1 MAPRRRRRA
10 ARSSRPLLLLLALL
24 AAAVNNFAP
33 AGGVEVLAKSR
44 LESCARGGSD
54 DGRDRLTCDSKI
66 VVDLAVPSGSS
77 GGEAS
82 LVARVAE
89 VEENGTEAGEMPIR
103 DPLIITINKSEVYA
117 LYDLTYLRD
126 VAYKPEEK
134 YVKTRKCEPEAGANV
149 VKSCES
155 LFAALVGL
163 TAVSLHLVETFLI
176 KWRKEKLTQLTVY
189 VFQMIGFMFLILGED
204 PFGSE
209 VIVGPENRTVV
220 SEDSSLR
227 VNLVGDFAGYTSLP
241 SLENFYL
248 VTPRKGVG
256 GGQLQV
262 LGDDFSRWM
271 LLERVLFTLDGLE
284 CNKIGVGYEAFRS
297 QPNFCS
303 SPLDSCL
310 GDQLS
315 KFWEI
320 DKNRVNNSQPP
331 QYVVLGKFERI
342 NQYPNAGV
350 HTFSVGIPEVLNTNL
365 MIELSADDIEYVYQR
380 SSGKIISIN
389 ISSFEALSQVG
400 SARVKTKNIGRLEA
414 SYSLTFDCLSGIN
427 PVEEQYFIMKPDEK
441 LIRTFDLRSSTDQAS
456 NYTCQAILK
465 ASDFSELDR
474 KESRFSTTAT
484 VLNNGTQVEKYSCL
498 IIADLEFIVLLLLL
512 KCNEIGSSENH
523 TKGGIWGFFEAIK
536 AWCAKM
542 WHMLI
547 NFFTGTTCRSF
558 SCGSTRCWSFLKFV
572 IHGLLLVAVLWL
584 LHRKGLFDPL
594 YYWWDGVVGSEAQER
609 ARRRHKRAHSHR
621 HSHHHD
627 AHKRHKTELAGHRR
641 HHVLHIHDDDDPV
654 AAAAA
659 AEHVIL
665 RRHGRHEA
673 ALGVQH
679 RDGLKLNKHRLHGGK
694 AVALLPPGEII
705 VRDGGGCG
713 GVEHG
718 DRRHHAWH

>member
-10 ARSSRPLLLLLALL
+10 ARSSRPLLLALL

-66 VVDLAVPSGSS
+66 VVDLAVPSGS
-77 GGEAS
+77 AS

-134 YVKTRKCEPEAGANV
+134 FVKTRKCEPEAGANV

-189 VFQMIGFMFLILGED
+189 VFQMIVWDKRASQPLCYYGYFIRFHVFDIGRRSLWFSIRVQVKKGSSE
-204 PFGSE
+204 SE

-248 VTPRKGVG
+248 VTPR
-256 GGQLQV
+256 
-262 LGDDFSRWM
+262 
-271 LLERVLFTLDGLE
+271 
-284 CNKIGVGYEAFRS
+284 KIGVGYEAFRS

-474 KESRFSTTAT
+474 KESQFSTTAT
-484 VLNNGTQVEKYSCL
+484 VLNNGTQ
-498 IIADLEFIVLLLLL
+498 
-512 KCNEIGSSENH
+512 IGSSENH

-547 NFFTGTTCRSF
+547 NFFTGTTC
-558 SCGSTRCWSFLKFV
+558 STRCWSFLKFV

-679 RDGLKLNKHRLHGGK
+679 RDGLKLNKHRRHGGK

>member
-1 MAPRRRRRA
+1 
-10 ARSSRPLLLLLALL
+10 
-24 AAAVNNFAP
+24 
-33 AGGVEVLAKSR
+33 
-44 LESCARGGSD
+44 
-54 DGRDRLTCDSKI
+54 
-66 VVDLAVPSGSS
+66 
-77 GGEAS
+77 
-82 LVARVAE
+82 
-89 VEENGTEAGEMPIR
+89 MPIL

-474 KESRFSTTAT
+474 KESQFSTTAT
-484 VLNNGTQVEKYSCL
+484 VLNNGTQ
-498 IIADLEFIVLLLLL
+498 
-512 KCNEIGSSENH
+512 IGSSENH

-547 NFFTGTTCRSF
+547 NFFTGTTC
-558 SCGSTRCWSFLKFV
+558 STRCWSFLKFV

-654 AAAAA
+654 AAAA
-659 AEHVIL
+659 EHVIL

-679 RDGLKLNKHRLHGGK
+679 RDGLKLNKHRRHGGK

>member
-1 MAPRRRRRA
+1 
-10 ARSSRPLLLLLALL
+10 
-24 AAAVNNFAP
+24 
-33 AGGVEVLAKSR
+33 
-44 LESCARGGSD
+44 
-54 DGRDRLTCDSKI
+54 
-66 VVDLAVPSGSS
+66 
-77 GGEAS
+77 
-82 LVARVAE
+82 
-89 VEENGTEAGEMPIR
+89 MPIL

-189 VFQMIGFMFLILGED
+189 VFQMIVWDKRASQPLCYYGYFIRFHVFDIGRRSLWFSIRVQVKKGSSE
-204 PFGSE
+204 SE

-248 VTPRKGVG
+248 VTPR
-256 GGQLQV
+256 
-262 LGDDFSRWM
+262 
-271 LLERVLFTLDGLE
+271 
-284 CNKIGVGYEAFRS
+284 KIGVGYEAFRS

-474 KESRFSTTAT
+474 KESQFSTTAT
-484 VLNNGTQVEKYSCL
+484 VLNNGTQ
-498 IIADLEFIVLLLLL
+498 
-512 KCNEIGSSENH
+512 IGSSENH

-547 NFFTGTTCRSF
+547 NFFTGTTC
-558 SCGSTRCWSFLKFV
+558 STRCWSFLKFV

-654 AAAAA
+654 AAAA
-659 AEHVIL
+659 EHVIL

-679 RDGLKLNKHRLHGGK
+679 RDGLKLNKHRRHGGK

>member
-1 MAPRRRRRA
+1 
-10 ARSSRPLLLLLALL
+10 
-24 AAAVNNFAP
+24 
-33 AGGVEVLAKSR
+33 
-44 LESCARGGSD
+44 
-54 DGRDRLTCDSKI
+54 
-66 VVDLAVPSGSS
+66 
-77 GGEAS
+77 
-82 LVARVAE
+82 
-89 VEENGTEAGEMPIR
+89 MPIL

-189 VFQMIGFMFLILGED
+189 VFQMIVWDKRASQPLCYYGYFIRFHVFDIGRRSLWFSIRVQVKKGSSE
-204 PFGSE
+204 SE

-474 KESRFSTTAT
+474 KESQFSTTAT
-484 VLNNGTQVEKYSCL
+484 VLNNGTQHEM
-498 IIADLEFIVLLLLL
+498 LELPQVL
-512 KCNEIGSSENH
+512 
-523 TKGGIWGFFEAIK
+523 
-536 AWCAKM
+536 
-542 WHMLI
+542 
-547 NFFTGTTCRSF
+547 
-558 SCGSTRCWSFLKFV
+558 
-572 IHGLLLVAVLWL
+572 LWL

-654 AAAAA
+654 AAAA
-659 AEHVIL
+659 EHVIL

-679 RDGLKLNKHRLHGGK
+679 RDGLKLNKHRRHGGK

>member
-10 ARSSRPLLLLLALL
+10 ARSSRPLLLALL

-66 VVDLAVPSGSS
+66 VVDLAVPSGS
-77 GGEAS
+77 AS

-134 YVKTRKCEPEAGANV
+134 FVKTRKCEPEAGANV

-256 GGQLQV
+256 GGQLEV

-474 KESRFSTTAT
+474 KESQFSTTAT
-484 VLNNGTQVEKYSCL
+484 VLNNGTQ
-498 IIADLEFIVLLLLL
+498 
-512 KCNEIGSSENH
+512 IGSSENH

-679 RDGLKLNKHRLHGGK
+679 RDGLKLNKHRRHGGK

>member
-248 VTPRKGVG
+248 VTPRK
-256 GGQLQV
+256 
-262 LGDDFSRWM
+262 
-271 LLERVLFTLDGLE
+271 
-284 CNKIGVGYEAFRS
+284 IGVGYEAFRS

-342 NQYPNAGV
+342 NQYPE
-350 HTFSVGIPEVLNTNL
+350 FIPFLWE
-365 MIELSADDIEYVYQR
+365 SQK

-484 VLNNGTQVEKYSCL
+484 VLNNGTQ
-498 IIADLEFIVLLLLL
+498 
-512 KCNEIGSSENH
+512 IGSSENH

-547 NFFTGTTCRSF
+547 NFFTGTTC
-558 SCGSTRCWSFLKFV
+558 STRCWSFLKFV

>member
-10 ARSSRPLLLLLALL
+10 ARSSRPLLLALL

-66 VVDLAVPSGSS
+66 VVDLAVPSGS
-77 GGEAS
+77 AS

-134 YVKTRKCEPEAGANV
+134 FVKTRKCEPEAGANV

-256 GGQLQV
+256 GGQLEV

-474 KESRFSTTAT
+474 KESQFSTTAT
-484 VLNNGTQVEKYSCL
+484 VLNNGTQ
-498 IIADLEFIVLLLLL
+498 
-512 KCNEIGSSENH
+512 IGSSENH

-547 NFFTGTTCRSF
+547 NFFTGTTC
-558 SCGSTRCWSFLKFV
+558 STRCWSFLKFV

-679 RDGLKLNKHRLHGGK
+679 RDGLKLNKHRRHGGK

>member
-1 MAPRRRRRA
+1 
-10 ARSSRPLLLLLALL
+10 
-24 AAAVNNFAP
+24 
-33 AGGVEVLAKSR
+33 
-44 LESCARGGSD
+44 
-54 DGRDRLTCDSKI
+54 
-66 VVDLAVPSGSS
+66 
-77 GGEAS
+77 
-82 LVARVAE
+82 
-89 VEENGTEAGEMPIR
+89 MPIL

-248 VTPRKGVG
+248 VTPR
-256 GGQLQV
+256 
-262 LGDDFSRWM
+262 
-271 LLERVLFTLDGLE
+271 
-284 CNKIGVGYEAFRS
+284 KIGVGYEAFRS

-474 KESRFSTTAT
+474 KESQFSTTAT
-484 VLNNGTQVEKYSCL
+484 VLNNGTQHEM
-498 IIADLEFIVLLLLL
+498 LELPQVL
-512 KCNEIGSSENH
+512 
-523 TKGGIWGFFEAIK
+523 
-536 AWCAKM
+536 
-542 WHMLI
+542 
-547 NFFTGTTCRSF
+547 
-558 SCGSTRCWSFLKFV
+558 
-572 IHGLLLVAVLWL
+572 LWL

-654 AAAAA
+654 AAAA
-659 AEHVIL
+659 EHVIL

-679 RDGLKLNKHRLHGGK
+679 RDGLKLNKHRRHGGK

>member
-1 MAPRRRRRA
+1 MAPLRRRRA
-10 ARSSRPLLLLLALL
+10 TRSSLPLLLLLLLALL
-24 AAAVNNFAP
+24 AAAANNNFAP

-44 LESCARGGSD
+44 LESCARGVSD

-66 VVDLAVPSGSS
+66 VVDLSVPSGSVIALDSSPLSHFPQFLATPLFVSLNFAVVVVRVCVVCGDQS

-89 VEENGTEAGEMPIR
+89 VDENGMEAGEMPIR
-103 DPLIITINKSEVYA
+103 DPLVITVNKSEVHA

-134 YVKTRKCEPEAGANV
+134 YVKTRKCEPEAGAKV
-149 VKSCES
+149 VKSCERFHVFDIGRRS
-155 LFAALVGL
+155 LWFSIRVQVKKG
-163 TAVSLHLVETFLI
+163 SSE
-176 KWRKEKLTQLTVY
+176 
-189 VFQMIGFMFLILGED
+189 
-204 PFGSE
+204 SE

-220 SEDSSLR
+220 SKDSSLR
-227 VNLVGDFAGYTSLP
+227 VNLVGEFAGYTSLP

-256 GGQLQV
+256 GGQPQV

-271 LLERVLFTLDGLE
+271 LLERDLFTLDGLE

-320 DKNRVNNSQPP
+320 DKNRVNSSQPP

-350 HTFSVGIPEVLNTNL
+350 HTFSVGIQEVLNTNL
-365 MIELSADDIEYVYQR
+365 LIELSADDIEYVYQR

-400 SARVKTKNIGRLEA
+400 SARVKTKNIGKFEA
-414 SYSLTFDCLSGIN
+414 SYSLTFDCLSSIN
-427 PVEEQYFIMKPDEK
+427 PVEEQYFIMKPNEE
-441 LIRTFDLRSSTDQAS
+441 LIRSFDLRSSTDQAS

-474 KESRFSTTAT
+474 KESQFSTTAT
-484 VLNNGTQVEKYSCL
+484 VLNNGTQ
-498 IIADLEFIVLLLLL
+498 
-512 KCNEIGSSENH
+512 IGSSENH
-523 TKGGIWGFFEAIK
+523 AKGGIWGFFEAIK
-536 AWCAKM
+536 VWCAKM

-547 NFFTGTTCRSF
+547 NFFTGITS
-558 SCGSTRCWSFLKFV
+558 STRCWSFLKFV

-594 YYWWDGVVGSEAQER
+594 YDWWDDVFGSEAQGR

-621 HSHHHD
+621 HSHHGGHHHD
-627 AHKRHKTELAGHRR
+627 ARKRHKSEPGGHRR
-641 HHVLHIHDDDDPV
+641 HHVLHMHDDDDDPV
-654 AAAAA
+654 AA
-659 AEHVIL
+659 EDVVP

-679 RDGLKLNKHRLHGGK
+679 RDGLHKHRRHGGK
-694 AVALLPPGEII
+694 AVAAAALLPPGEII
-705 VRDGGGCG
+705 IRDGGG

-718 DRRHHAWH
+718 DWRHHV

>member
-1 MAPRRRRRA
+1 MQ
-10 ARSSRPLLLLLALL
+10 
-24 AAAVNNFAP
+24 V
-33 AGGVEVLAKSR
+33 K
-44 LESCARGGSD
+44 
-54 DGRDRLTCDSKI
+54 K
-66 VVDLAVPSGSS
+66 GSS
-77 GGEAS
+77 E
-82 LVARVAE
+82 
-89 VEENGTEAGEMPIR
+89 
-103 DPLIITINKSEVYA
+103 
-117 LYDLTYLRD
+117 
-126 VAYKPEEK
+126 
-134 YVKTRKCEPEAGANV
+134 
-149 VKSCES
+149 
-155 LFAALVGL
+155 
-163 TAVSLHLVETFLI
+163 
-176 KWRKEKLTQLTVY
+176 
-189 VFQMIGFMFLILGED
+189 
-204 PFGSE
+204 SE

-474 KESRFSTTAT
+474 KESQFSTTAT
-484 VLNNGTQVEKYSCL
+484 VLNNGTQ
-498 IIADLEFIVLLLLL
+498 
-512 KCNEIGSSENH
+512 IGSSENH

-547 NFFTGTTCRSF
+547 NFFTGTTC
-558 SCGSTRCWSFLKFV
+558 STRCWSFLKFV

-654 AAAAA
+654 AAAA
-659 AEHVIL
+659 EHVIL

-679 RDGLKLNKHRLHGGK
+679 RDGLKLNKHRRHGGK
-694 AVALLPPGEII
+694 AVELLPPGEII

>member
-1 MAPRRRRRA
+1 M
-10 ARSSRPLLLLLALL
+10 
-24 AAAVNNFAP
+24 
-33 AGGVEVLAKSR
+33 
-44 LESCARGGSD
+44 
-54 DGRDRLTCDSKI
+54 
-66 VVDLAVPSGSS
+66 
-77 GGEAS
+77 
-82 LVARVAE
+82 ARVAE
-89 VEENGTEAGEMPIR
+89 VEENGTEAGEMPIL

-149 VKSCES
+149 VKSCERLRDEKGSIIEHTEPVCCPCGPHRRVPSSCGNIFDKVAKGKANTAHCLRFPDDWFHVFDIGRRS
-155 LFAALVGL
+155 LWFSIRVQVKKG
-163 TAVSLHLVETFLI
+163 SSE
-176 KWRKEKLTQLTVY
+176 
-189 VFQMIGFMFLILGED
+189 
-204 PFGSE
+204 SE

-474 KESRFSTTAT
+474 KESQFSTTAT
-484 VLNNGTQVEKYSCL
+484 VLNNGTQ
-498 IIADLEFIVLLLLL
+498 
-512 KCNEIGSSENH
+512 IGSSENH

-547 NFFTGTTCRSF
+547 NFFTGTTC
-558 SCGSTRCWSFLKFV
+558 STRCWSFLKFV

-654 AAAAA
+654 AAAA
-659 AEHVIL
+659 EHVIL

-679 RDGLKLNKHRLHGGK
+679 RDGLKLNKHRRHGGK
-694 AVALLPPGEII
+694 AVELLPPGEII

>member
-1 MAPRRRRRA
+1 MAPRRRRRRA
-10 ARSSRPLLLLLALL
+10 ARPSRPLLILALL

-89 VEENGTEAGEMPIR
+89 VEENGTEEGEMPIR

-189 VFQMIGFMFLILGED
+189 VFQMIVWDKRASQPLCYYGYFIRFHVFDIRRRSLWFSIRVQVKKGSSE
-204 PFGSE
+204 SE

-227 VNLVGDFAGYTSLP
+227 VNLVGEFAGYTSLP

-256 GGQLQV
+256 GGQPQV

-284 CNKIGVGYEAFRS
+284 CSKIGVGYEAFRS

-310 GDQLS
+310 SDQLS

-400 SARVKTKNIGRLEA
+400 SARVKTKNIGKLEA

-427 PVEEQYFIMKPDEK
+427 PVEEQYFIMKPDEE
-441 LIRTFDLRSSTDQAS
+441 LIRSFDLRSSTDQAS

-484 VLNNGTQVEKYSCL
+484 VLNNGTQ
-498 IIADLEFIVLLLLL
+498 
-512 KCNEIGSSENH
+512 IGSSENH
-523 TKGGIWGFFEAIK
+523 TKGGIRGFFEAIK

-547 NFFTGTTCRSF
+547 NFFTGTTC
-558 SCGSTRCWSFLKFV
+558 STRCWSFLKFV

-594 YYWWDGVVGSEAQER
+594 YYWRDGVVGSEAQER
-609 ARRRHKRAHSHR
+609 ARQRHKRAHSHR

-641 HHVLHIHDDDDPV
+641 HHVLHIHDGDEPV
-654 AAAAA
+654 AA

-665 RRHGRHEA
+665 PRHGRHEA

-679 RDGLKLNKHRLHGGK
+679 RDGLKLNKHRRHGGK
-694 AVALLPPGEII
+694 AVAAAAALLPPGEII
-705 VRDGGGCG
+705 IRDGGG
-713 GVEHG
+713 GVEYG
-718 DRRHHAWH
+718 DRRRHHV

>member
-1 MAPRRRRRA
+1 
-10 ARSSRPLLLLLALL
+10 
-24 AAAVNNFAP
+24 
-33 AGGVEVLAKSR
+33 
-44 LESCARGGSD
+44 
-54 DGRDRLTCDSKI
+54 
-66 VVDLAVPSGSS
+66 
-77 GGEAS
+77 
-82 LVARVAE
+82 
-89 VEENGTEAGEMPIR
+89 MPIL

-248 VTPRKGVG
+248 VTPR
-256 GGQLQV
+256 
-262 LGDDFSRWM
+262 
-271 LLERVLFTLDGLE
+271 
-284 CNKIGVGYEAFRS
+284 KIGVGYEAFRS

-474 KESRFSTTAT
+474 KESQFSTTAT
-484 VLNNGTQVEKYSCL
+484 VLNNGTQ
-498 IIADLEFIVLLLLL
+498 
-512 KCNEIGSSENH
+512 IGSSENH

-547 NFFTGTTCRSF
+547 NFFTGTTC
-558 SCGSTRCWSFLKFV
+558 STRCWSFLKFV

-654 AAAAA
+654 AAAA
-659 AEHVIL
+659 EHVIL

-679 RDGLKLNKHRLHGGK
+679 RDGLKLNKHRRHGGK

>member
-1 MAPRRRRRA
+1 
-10 ARSSRPLLLLLALL
+10 
-24 AAAVNNFAP
+24 
-33 AGGVEVLAKSR
+33 
-44 LESCARGGSD
+44 
-54 DGRDRLTCDSKI
+54 
-66 VVDLAVPSGSS
+66 
-77 GGEAS
+77 
-82 LVARVAE
+82 
-89 VEENGTEAGEMPIR
+89 MPIR

-189 VFQMIGFMFLILGED
+189 VFQMIVWDKRASQPLCYYGYFIRFHVFDIGRRSLWFSIRVQVKKGSSE
-204 PFGSE
+204 SE

-248 VTPRKGVG
+248 VTPR
-256 GGQLQV
+256 
-262 LGDDFSRWM
+262 
-271 LLERVLFTLDGLE
+271 
-284 CNKIGVGYEAFRS
+284 KIGVGYEAFRS

-474 KESRFSTTAT
+474 KESRFSITAT
-484 VLNNGTQVEKYSCL
+484 VLNNGTQ
-498 IIADLEFIVLLLLL
+498 
-512 KCNEIGSSENH
+512 IGSSENH

-542 WHMLI
+542 CHMLI
-547 NFFTGTTCRSF
+547 NFFTGTTC
-558 SCGSTRCWSFLKFV
+558 STRCWSFLNFV

-654 AAAAA
+654 VAA

-679 RDGLKLNKHRLHGGK
+679 RDGLKLNKHRRHGGK

-713 GVEHG
+713 SVEHG

>member
-1 MAPRRRRRA
+1 
-10 ARSSRPLLLLLALL
+10 
-24 AAAVNNFAP
+24 
-33 AGGVEVLAKSR
+33 
-44 LESCARGGSD
+44 
-54 DGRDRLTCDSKI
+54 
-66 VVDLAVPSGSS
+66 
-77 GGEAS
+77 
-82 LVARVAE
+82 
-89 VEENGTEAGEMPIR
+89 
-103 DPLIITINKSEVYA
+103 
-117 LYDLTYLRD
+117 
-126 VAYKPEEK
+126 
-134 YVKTRKCEPEAGANV
+134 
-149 VKSCES
+149 
-155 LFAALVGL
+155 
-163 TAVSLHLVETFLI
+163 
-176 KWRKEKLTQLTVY
+176 
-189 VFQMIGFMFLILGED
+189 
-204 PFGSE
+204 
-209 VIVGPENRTVV
+209 
-220 SEDSSLR
+220 
-227 VNLVGDFAGYTSLP
+227 
-241 SLENFYL
+241 
-248 VTPRKGVG
+248 
-256 GGQLQV
+256 
-262 LGDDFSRWM
+262 M

-284 CNKIGVGYEAFRS
+284 CNKIGVGYKAFRS

-474 KESRFSTTAT
+474 KESRFSITAT
-484 VLNNGTQVEKYSCL
+484 VLNNGTQ
-498 IIADLEFIVLLLLL
+498 
-512 KCNEIGSSENH
+512 IGSSENH

-542 WHMLI
+542 CHMLI
-547 NFFTGTTCRSF
+547 NFFTGTTC
-558 SCGSTRCWSFLKFV
+558 STRCWSFLNFV

-654 AAAAA
+654 VAA

-679 RDGLKLNKHRLHGGK
+679 RDGLKLNKHRRHGGK

-713 GVEHG
+713 SVEHG

>member
-189 VFQMIGFMFLILGED
+189 VFQMIVWDKRASQPLCYYGYFIRFHVFDIGRRSLWFSIRVQVKKGSSE
-204 PFGSE
+204 SE

-248 VTPRKGVG
+248 VTPR
-256 GGQLQV
+256 
-262 LGDDFSRWM
+262 
-271 LLERVLFTLDGLE
+271 
-284 CNKIGVGYEAFRS
+284 KIGVGYEAFRS

-484 VLNNGTQVEKYSCL
+484 VLNNGTQ
-498 IIADLEFIVLLLLL
+498 
-512 KCNEIGSSENH
+512 IGSSENH

-547 NFFTGTTCRSF
+547 NFFTGTTC
-558 SCGSTRCWSFLKFV
+558 STRCWSFLKFV

>member
-10 ARSSRPLLLLLALL
+10 ARSSRPLLLALL

-66 VVDLAVPSGSS
+66 VVDLAVPSGS
-77 GGEAS
+77 AS

-134 YVKTRKCEPEAGANV
+134 FVKTRKCEPEAGANV

-248 VTPRKGVG
+248 VTPRK
-256 GGQLQV
+256 
-262 LGDDFSRWM
+262 
-271 LLERVLFTLDGLE
+271 
-284 CNKIGVGYEAFRS
+284 IGVGYEAFRS

-342 NQYPNAGV
+342 NQYPE
-350 HTFSVGIPEVLNTNL
+350 FIPFLWE
-365 MIELSADDIEYVYQR
+365 SQK

-474 KESRFSTTAT
+474 KESQFSTTAT
-484 VLNNGTQVEKYSCL
+484 VLNNGTQ
-498 IIADLEFIVLLLLL
+498 
-512 KCNEIGSSENH
+512 IGSSENH

-547 NFFTGTTCRSF
+547 NFFTGTTC
-558 SCGSTRCWSFLKFV
+558 STRCWSFLKFV

-679 RDGLKLNKHRLHGGK
+679 RDGLKLNKHRRHGGK